1 MKLKKINAV
10 LSLLSVLTLLIHVG
24 YCTFAYFTLYYNP
37 TLKTLTALPFMVL
50 VCLHA
55 ICGMC
60 SVFLQ
65 NDGTQLDTYQKQNRG
80 TVIQRVSAAL
90 IFPLLILHI
99 KAFDILKN
107 SSSEGKWFL
116 FGLIIFLQI
125 LFFAVVFLHTAV
137 SFSRA
142 FITLGLL
149 TDRKKQKTMDRI
161 VCILCTVIMIVTV
174 VATVRGEL
182 TMFVHG

>member
-1 MKLKKINAV
+1 MKLKKLNAV
-10 LSLLSVLTLLIHVG
+10 LSLLSVLALLIHVG
-24 YCTFAYFTLYYNP
+24 YSTFAYITFYYNP
-37 TLKTLTALPFMVL
+37 TLKTLTAVPFMVF

-65 NDGTQLDTYQKQNRG
+65 NDGTRLDTYQKLNRS

-99 KAFDILKN
+99 KAYDILQK

-116 FGLIIFLQI
+116 FGLIMFLQV

-137 SFSRA
+137 SFSKA

-149 TDRKKQKTMDRI
+149 TDRKKQKTIDRI
-161 VCILCTVIMIVTV
+161 TYILCTVIMIVTTAAV
-174 VATVRGEL
+174 VRGEL
-182 TMFVHG
+182 IMFLPG